1 MRNGI
6 HPEYRTVVFRDSAT
20 GATYRTRSTVAT
32 SQSIDLDGETLPLVT
47 VETSA
52 SSHPFWTGD
61 QRVIDTAGR
70 VEKFRQRYGT
80 RTRG

>member
-6 HPEYRTVVFRDSAT
+6 HPDYRTVVFRDSAT
-20 GATYRTRSTVAT
+20 GATFRTRSTVQT
-32 SQSIDLDGETLPLVT
+32 NQTVELDGDTLPLVV
-47 VETSA
+47 VETSS

-80 RTRG
+80 RTR

>member
-6 HPEYRTVVFRDSAT
+6 HPEYRTVVFRDTAT

-32 SQSIDLDGETLPLVT
+32 SQTIELDGRTLPLVA

-70 VEKFRQRYGT
+70 VEKFRQRYGA
-80 RTRG
+80 RTR

>member
-20 GATYRTRSTVAT
+20 GATFRTRSTVAT
-32 SQSIDLDGETLPLVT
+32 NQTVELDGDTLPLVV
-47 VETSA
+47 VETSS

-80 RTRG
+80 RTR

>member
-6 HPEYRTVVFRDSAT
+6 HPDYRTVVFRDSAT
-20 GATYRTRSTVAT
+20 GATFRTRSTVAT
-32 SQSIDLDGETLPLVT
+32 NQTVQLDGETLPLVV
-47 VETSA
+47 VETSS

-80 RTRG
+80 RTR